1 MNILVNPRVFDLV
14 SISATATPAMDRSAR
29 IGRRAG
35 VTPEEEETG
44 AVDRN
49 RVISTSDRKT
59 VENVDLAWTVV
70 SSRRL
75 GGRPKRL
82 VCKEPTDVGVRVLG
96 LRPGCSDDRE
106 GIRDESSWDFD
117 LREGVRVEL
126 TAPGV
131 VGERSRGV
139 VADKERLDPRSTR
152 RGRLCTK
159 IACAL
164 RVRQVDACWCWLCA
178 QLGAVHYCDMLP
190 RLEEP
195 ALPVCI

>member
-1 MNILVNPRVFDLV
+1 
-14 SISATATPAMDRSAR
+14 MDCVLRSAR

-49 RVISTSDRKT
+49 RVIPTSDRKT
-59 VENVDLAWTVV
+59 DENVDLAWTVV

-126 TAPGV
+126 TAPGG

-139 VADKERLDPRSTR
+139 VAKTRSAFNAPWPLMHQDCMRAESETSRRL
-152 RGRLCTK
+152 LVL
-159 IACAL
+159 AL
-164 RVRQVDACWCWLCA
+164 RSAGCGTL
-178 QLGAVHYCDMLP
+178 L
-190 RLEEP
+190 
-195 ALPVCI
+195 